1 MLPKLQNKFTDI
13 NKFDCGH
20 KMNKFTKITVGS
32 LSAAIFGAMFG
43 WVIFPAILKSQISKV
58 SWPIWLI

>member
-1 MLPKLQNKFTDI
+1 MLPKLQDKFPDI

-20 KMNKFTKITVGS
+20 KMNKYTKISVGS
-32 LSAAIFGAMFG
+32 LSTAIFGALFG

-58 SWPIWLI
+58 S